1 MGTRG
6 GMVGTPWSETH
17 EEHVGGAGGGR
28 ELLALACPQSWGWCD
43 RVPGTIWMGW
53 EGSGSAGDGA
63 EVSPAALGWDGCSMA
78 LWWVV
83 ALLGT
88 APAVSEVAA
97 SRVGACTGVAQQDA
111 AGERIPLALPMRQS
125 GSAPTPCSWWG
136 HGALCH
142 GAVEAAQPAMA
153 RPAAEPCSPSIPW
166 GSGKRAFMALRG
178 QRPLSRRN
186 GAVSCLWS
194 TAEVRNTLVRP
205 DLASPTLPGELA
217 GVTARVRKQEEEA
230 APSSCRGDG
239 GLGQGPCG
247 AALETY
253 GSPQSCWQSTG
264 APGPSPHA
272 GLVGMPEQAGCSAA
286 TRCRYGPW
294 ARSCVSHESG
304 PALGRPAG
312 IPCAEVSALSRCW
325 QQPGPTGVERIGR
338 GHSGEVLARW
348 PGEQPQVGA
357 GREVDGASF
366 TLL

>member
-1 MGTRG
+1 M
-6 GMVGTPWSETH
+6 GTPWSETH